1 MTCSLKYGKIIY
13 DPETG
18 RFISQDLTE
27 YADPEAI
34 NGLNLY
40 AYCGNNPVMNVDP
53 TGRIGLTFILVSM
66 LIGAI
71 IGGVSAGVKA
81 SDDGLDA
88 KGIALAVLGGVILGA
103 AVSGSFALGG
113 GAVSGLTL
121 LGKTVSGFALFA
133 TATIGTALASSAEY
147 CLTELAYGKT
157 PNLEGTLM
165 SGVKG
170 AFQGMFSFGFGALAG
185 LNGNF
190 KYADKSLFNDTG
202 YLFKLPK
209 ESIIRYIGYSFP
221 STIIRGLFDKIFH
234 KNWGI

>member
-113 GAVSGLTL
+113 GAVSGLTI

-133 TATIGTALASSAEY
+133 TATIGTALASSILSY
-147 CLTELAYGKT
+147 
-157 PNLEGTLM
+157 
-165 SGVKG
+165 
-170 AFQGMFSFGFGALAG
+170 
-185 LNGNF
+185 
-190 KYADKSLFNDTG
+190 
-202 YLFKLPK
+202 
-209 ESIIRYIGYSFP
+209 
-221 STIIRGLFDKIFH
+221 
-234 KNWGI
+234 